1 MDQTLKPR
9 RTFSQKQQAFHQHPG
24 PIRGFL
30 QEVSEGANRRTSQV
44 KNKMKVMYLHFY
56 YYYYQLLTVCR
67 SIQCLL
73 NSNYKV
79 SCFFPF
85 SLHIFNFYSFY
96 SSSRFT
102 VLSINSQFIYIA
114 ELIVSSGC
122 IRWKRLI
129 SQSLLFIALFVL
141 DILLNFPLHSLFWI
155 SLFKLFLLQTHFFP

>member
-1 MDQTLKPR
+1 MTAKSTHGLNPQTPTHLQPETAR
-9 RTFSQKQQAFHQHPG
+9 FHPG

-56 YYYYQLLTVCR
+56 YYNQLLTVCT

-79 SCFFPF
+79 SCCFQF

-102 VLSINSQFIYIA
+102 VLSINRQFLYIT
-114 ELIVSSGC
+114 ELIISSGC
-122 IRWKRLI
+122 IRWWRLI
-129 SQSLLFIALFVL
+129 SQSLLFIVSYQSLCSEFLAEFSIALFVL
-141 DILLNFPLHSLFWI
+141 D
-155 SLFKLFLLQTHFFP
+155 HFV